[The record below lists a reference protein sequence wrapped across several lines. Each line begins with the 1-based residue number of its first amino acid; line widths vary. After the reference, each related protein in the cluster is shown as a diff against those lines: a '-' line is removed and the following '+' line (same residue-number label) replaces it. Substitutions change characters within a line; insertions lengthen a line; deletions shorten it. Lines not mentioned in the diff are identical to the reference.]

1 MLAVLIVTG
10 AALSSFFQRAAL
22 EQFQQTVNDIAEGL
36 YAGTTVQKDGTVS
49 PPPYTDAR
57 AMRTYSGRYWQI
69 AEPAPGDI
77 RPLTRSLSL
86 WTDKRIEPPPGGVER
101 LATTMGKPVF
111 YDTKGP
117 QGEPLRAAAIMA
129 LVPGRTEPLIFMAA
143 QDRRPVDHAARQFAT
158 LTAFALVALG
168 LGIVVAVFL
177 QVRFGLQPLFGLGR
191 EIAEVRKGKVQRLVG
206 VYPREI
212 APVADEM
219 NALLEHN
226 TEVVERQRTHVGN
239 LAHALKTPLAVITGE
254 AERHPGELA
263 ETVRAQAA
271 IMKGQVDHHLK
282 RARAAVRAQAL
293 GERTLVDPAIDEL
306 ATMLERVFQ
315 DKGVEIDWRAPED
328 LCFLGEKQD
337 LLEII
342 GNLMENA
349 CKWSKRRVRI
359 AAEPTGAG
367 RFRLSVEDDGPGL
380 PDDKRAEMLKRGV
393 RLDETAPGTGL
404 GLSIVDELARAYGG
418 KVSLDRSAMGGLK
431 VDVDLPQAES

>member
-1 MLAVLIVTG
+1 MLAVLILTG
-10 AALSSFFQRAAL
+10 TALSSFFQTEAVK
-22 EQFQQTVNDIAEGL
+22 QFQRPIEEVANRL
-36 YAGTTVQKDGTVS
+36 YARTTVQKDGTVV
-49 PPPYTDAR
+49 PPEQTDTS
-57 AMRTYSGRYWQI
+57 AMRTYNGRYWQI
-69 AEPAPGDI
+69 AEPVPGGVRALI
-77 RPLTRSLSL
+77 RSPSLF
-86 WTDKRIEPPPGGVER
+86 DKRIEPPPGGVER
-101 LATTMGKPVF
+101 LAANLGKTVF
-111 YDTKGP
+111 YDTHGP
-117 QGEPLRAAAIMA
+117 DKQRLRAAAIMST
-129 LVPGRTEPLIFMAA
+129 VPGRTEPLIFMAA
-143 QDRRPVDHAARQFAT
+143 EDRSPIDKSARDFAA

-168 LGIVVAVFL
+168 LGLVGAVFL

-191 EIAEVRKGKVQRLVG
+191 EIAEVRKGKLQRLTG
-206 VYPREI
+206 SYPREI
-212 APVADEM
+212 APLADEM

-254 AERHPGELA
+254 AERNPGELA
-263 ETVRAQAA
+263 EVVRSQAT

-349 CKWSKRRVRI
+349 CKWSSHRVRI
-359 AAEPTGAG
+359 LAEPTGAG

-380 PDDKRAEMLKRGV
+380 PDDQRSEMLKRGT

-418 KVSLDRSAMGGLK
+418 RVALERSTMGGLK
-431 VDVDLPQAES
+431 VDVDLPLAES